1 MTRDS
6 KHKGDDDAPL
16 PRRWIGCSIEEEY
29 LKEDRKSS
37 KAERKLATS
46 KDRSKY
52 KKTDRDKLEAQAKAL
67 AKNPVLQKEDQIRGR
82 VLSITPQGITVQY
95 EEGTAICS
103 LRGLL
108 KKDKTQFKNLVVVG
122 DFVFFSKQA
131 SGEGLI
137 SSVEP
142 RQTVL
147 SRADNLSRRKEQLIA
162 ANIDQVLI
170 TVSVMAPPLKP
181 SIVDRYIIA
190 TRKGGMR
197 PIILVNKIDLLQDAS
212 QDEVLLAQQKELL
225 EAFLE
230 AYGPQET
237 VIAISATTGEGM
249 KELQA
254 VMKDKASVFSG
265 QSGVGK
271 SSLIN
276 TITGL
281 DLKVGQI
288 VEKTQKGSHTT
299 TTANLIPLDFGGW
312 CIDTPGIKSFGIW
325 DLRKEDVLPYFSEI
339 HMRGEKCKYPSCT
352 HINEPDCAVIKALES
367 GEISWLRYQSYVV
380 LMDSVSREHVRR

>member
-6 KHKGDDDAPL
+6 KHKDDNHPL
-16 PRRWIGCSIEEEY
+16 PKQWVGCSIEEEY
-29 LKEDRKSS
+29 LGHDRKSS
-37 KAERKLATS
+37 KSERKIATA

-52 KKTDRDKLEAQAKAL
+52 KKTDQDKLQAQAKAL
-67 AKNPVLQKEDQIRGR
+67 AKNPVPPKEDQIRGR
-82 VLSITPQGITVQY
+82 VLAITPQGITVQY
-95 EEGTAICS
+95 EEGTIVCA

-108 KKDKTQFKNLVVVG
+108 KKEKTQYKNLVVVG
-122 DFVFFSKQA
+122 DFVYFSKQG
-131 SGEGLI
+131 SDEGTI

-142 RQTVL
+142 RKTVL

-162 ANIDQVLI
+162 ANIDQVMI

-181 SIVDRYIIA
+181 AIVDRYIIA
-190 TRKGGMR
+190 TRKGGMQ
-197 PIILVNKIDLLQDAS
+197 PIILVNKIDLLQDDA
-212 QDEVLLAQQKELL
+212 QDEALLEQQKEMY

-237 VIAISATTGEGM
+237 VIAISASTGEGM
-249 KELQA
+249 EELQA

-288 VEKTQKGSHTT
+288 VEKTQKGAHTT
-299 TTANLIPLDFGGW
+299 TTASLIPLSFGGW
-312 CIDTPGIKSFGIW
+312 CIDTPGIKSFGVW
-325 DLRKEDVLPYFSEI
+325 DLKKEDILPYFSEI
-339 HMRGEKCKYPSCT
+339 HMGGEKCKYPNCT
-352 HINEPDCAVIKALES
+352 HTNEPECAVLKLVES

-380 LMDSVSREHVRR
+380 LMDSVGREHVRR